1 MADVVFVLLTI
12 AFFAIAA
19 AFVRACDRIV
29 GAGDDVATDEIAE
42 PVTEEVAA

>member
-12 AFFAIAA
+12 AFFAVAA

-29 GAGDDVATDEIAE
+29 GADQPALTEADAE
-42 PVTEEVAA
+42 PVEEIAA